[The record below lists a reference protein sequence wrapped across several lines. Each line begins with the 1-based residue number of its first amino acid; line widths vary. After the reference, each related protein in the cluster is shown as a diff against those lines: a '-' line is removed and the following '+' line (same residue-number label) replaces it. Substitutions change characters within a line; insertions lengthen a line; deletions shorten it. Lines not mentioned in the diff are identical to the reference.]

1 MEFSDILLIIL
12 ITNFLLTNGKYL
24 LGCKNKIKE
33 TTNKLTD
40 KQINDNK
47 QSMHIQLY
55 NDISNKL
62 NMFIINLINYFFL
75 LAKNADIITNNNSSS
90 ANRVNSIIYE
100 LNREN
105 DKNMDVYKALLQY
118 LSKHNNSRFLKYH
131 SETYYVINKE
141 PFYITNN
148 IQCIILE
155 HKFTSQSGDIEKYCF
170 EIFSTDESV
179 SLKDIKEFIDNITE
193 EYELEKNY
201 TLGRNQYYF
210 NELITQIPKTVDG
223 GYRYEVA
230 PKTLSFSMSKF
241 YSNCS
246 MKNIFGSHL
255 HKLKERVEIFI
266 NNREWYEEKG
276 IPYTLGIMLSGPPG
290 TGKTSIIKAIAADS
304 GRHIINVNLRDCTT
318 KTQLYKLFYDEE
330 IVINKTG
337 EQGKEERINVPLERR
352 IYVIEDIDCMSDIV
366 LDREILNF
374 NPNNQLTDELGNTPI
389 ETVVAN
395 NKDVEN
401 IVNEDD
407 NKEVENIVNDNIPLE
422 TIQEINNE
430 PDFKDISGEEVEMLI
445 QAAEKAKNRNTEE
458 EIQARNRDEI
468 NKRIEEYLTD
478 DLTSEINNDVE
489 YSNEFVG
496 ILQIDNNTKEKYGG
510 YGNNPHYGDNNAD
523 VNERILNIQAER
535 DAIYEQCAKNV
546 ADGIIPDDIPSLGE
560 VDTLFERIVS
570 YEEVELK
577 LEPIVV
583 DKTYT
588 VDLENDLNKRKA
600 LNAMQDI
607 EFSYIA
613 HQNKIPSPNNIDA
626 LIKHCI
632 TPEIIKHPN
641 ENIKTE
647 NKDKKNNENNVD
659 EGFKKFQYIMNRREQ
674 SELKKHDEHPEKL
687 TLSDILNIF
696 DGVLETP
703 GRIIIATSNH
713 PYVLDPALVRP
724 GRIDIKVETGYCDAD
739 MVVNM
744 FAQFYGEDSRELL
757 DDKVVYGIVEKQ
769 LTPAELKNILLTN
782 RNNINSAI
790 DCIMF

>member
-1 MEFSDILLIIL
+1 MNLSDILLIIL
-12 ITNFLLTNGKYL
+12 IINFLFTNKLPFLGYSNNKSKDNTNKSTDKKQNDKPVMHLQIYNDIKTKTQTNIIELINYL
-24 LGCKNKIKE
+24 FIVAQKAGLIKE
-33 TTNKLTD
+33 TDNNSHNKANSIIFE
-40 KQINDNK
+40 INK
-47 QSMHIQLY
+47 ESE
-55 NDISNKL
+55 
-62 NMFIINLINYFFL
+62 
-75 LAKNADIITNNNSSS
+75 TNNN
-90 ANRVNSIIYE
+90 
-100 LNREN
+100 
-105 DKNMDVYKALLQY
+105 VYKALLQY
-118 LSKHNNSRFLKYH
+118 LSKHNKSKFLKYQ
-131 SETYYVINKE
+131 SNTYYVINDNVFSISDE
-141 PFYITNN
+141 
-148 IQCIILE
+148 IQCKILE
-155 HKFTSQSGDIEKYCF
+155 YKFSLQSGEIEKYKF
-170 EIFSTDESV
+170 ELFSTDESISV
-179 SLKDIKEFIDNITE
+179 AYIKEFIDSITE
-193 EYELEKNY
+193 EYEREKNY

-210 NELITQIPKTVDG
+210 NEIITQIPKTVDG

-230 PKTLSFSMSKF
+230 PKTLCFSMSKF
-241 YSNCS
+241 SSNCS

-276 IPYTLGIMLSGPPG
+276 IPYNLGIMLSGPPG

-330 IVINKTG
+330 IVVNKTG

-374 NPNNQLTDELGNTPI
+374 NPNNQLTDNLEIGNTPI
-389 ETVVAN
+389 ETIVN
-395 NKDVEN
+395 DNKNVNDNEDIEN
-401 IVNEDD
+401 IDIVNE
-407 NKEVENIVNDNIPLE
+407 NIPLE
-422 TIQEINNE
+422 TIQEIKINNE

-445 QAAEKAKNRNTEE
+445 QAAEKAKNRNTEA
-458 EIQARNRDEI
+458 EIQARNRAEI

-478 DLTSEINNDVE
+478 DLTSEINNNDE

-510 YGNNPHYGDNNAD
+510 YGNNPHYGDDNAD

-546 ADGIIPDDIPSLGE
+546 ADGINPDDIPSLGE

-570 YEEVELK
+570 EEEVKLK

-588 VDLENDLNKRKA
+588 ADLENDLNKRKA

-607 EFSYIA
+607 EFSYIGI
-613 HQNKIPSPNNIDA
+613 QNKIPSPNYIDE

-632 TPEIIKHPN
+632 TPEIIMHPN
-641 ENIKTE
+641 ENIY
-647 NKDKKNNENNVD
+647 KDKKNNENNVD

-674 SELKKHDEHPEKL
+674 SELKKQDEHPEKL

-744 FAQFYGEDSRELL
+744 FTHFYGENIRELL
-757 DDKVVYGIVEKQ
+757 DDNIVYSIVEKQ
-769 LTPAELKNILLTN
+769 LTPAELKNILLTDRMN
-782 RNNINSAI
+782 IHSAINSI
-790 DCIMF
+790 INS